1 MINKKSN
8 ILLNLYFIQFLKLIY
23 LTNIIY
29 MNETIKESDVRFTTN
44 SVFNTLKED
53 NTEIIHRAFTDNKNE
68 YNKKAFPDEN
78 TGEDVL
84 YFNNDSIP
92 DKSIDMISEKM
103 TFQFI
108 DKGREDKVKIIKSKL
123 KPDGFALFEEK
134 FFTGE
139 NDIKWISNEN
149 KKDKFKEQYY
159 SKEEISD
166 KAKKVLRKMNKR
178 QVTPNE
184 FEKVL
189 KNNFKNVV
197 QYWDAGNFK
206 GYIASDSEDTISKFT
221 NNLIN
226 LDSNFSTSDPK
237 RIVQGMKETTSIEVK
252 VPSNKP
258 KKVKKKKITP
268 PIKKSYG
275 GFIERNTY
283 DWVYRDA

>member
-1 MINKKSN
+1 
-8 ILLNLYFIQFLKLIY
+8 
-23 LTNIIY
+23 
-29 MNETIKESDVRFTTN
+29 
-44 SVFNTLKED
+44 
-53 NTEIIHRAFTDNKNE
+53 
-68 YNKKAFPDEN
+68 
-78 TGEDVL
+78 
-84 YFNNDSIP
+84 
-92 DKSIDMISEKM
+92 
-103 TFQFI
+103 
-108 DKGREDKVKIIKSKL
+108 
-123 KPDGFALFEEK
+123 
-134 FFTGE
+134 
-139 NDIKWISNEN
+139 
-149 KKDKFKEQYY
+149 
-159 SKEEISD
+159 
-166 KAKKVLRKMNKR
+166 MNKR

-237 RIVQGMKETTSIEVK
+237 RIVQGMKETTSKEVK